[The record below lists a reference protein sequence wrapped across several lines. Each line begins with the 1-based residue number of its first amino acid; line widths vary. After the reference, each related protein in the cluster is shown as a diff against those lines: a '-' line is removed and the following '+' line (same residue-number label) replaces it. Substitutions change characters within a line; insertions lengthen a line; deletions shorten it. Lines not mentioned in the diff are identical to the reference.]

1 MIWATL
7 YGFILFAEL
16 PDMWTVAGA
25 VIIVGSGLY
34 IFHREQRQDPGVQSQ

>member
-1 MIWATL
+1 
-7 YGFILFAEL
+7 
-16 PDMWTVAGA
+16 VAGA